1 MTEDLLDWLDVA
13 LAPLGR
19 DDRDRVLAQLQVT
32 LDGVEAGAT
41 DWLRAGDAAAHW
53 CARSMTEGDM
63 PGCYFWAHATREFS
77 DRQSILDLT
86 SPRLS
91 ES

>member
-1 MTEDLLDWLDVA
+1 MTEDLVDWMDVA
-13 LAPLGR
+13 LRPLGH
-19 DDRDRVLAQLQVT
+19 DDRTRLLSEFQVA
-32 LDGVEAGAT
+32 LDSVEAGAQS
-41 DWLRAGDAAAHW
+41 WIQVANASAHW
-53 CARSMTEGDM
+53 SARAMVEGDM

-77 DRQSILDLT
+77 DRQSILELT